1 MVDLIRNKKDISFS
15 VSINILN
22 LPLSM
27 IFQIDIKEHWIL
39 NNILSNLN
47 IELNSESLKII
58 RYINV
63 LYSLYDNNYQF
74 VDDLIIKKQKINI
87 S

>member
-1 MVDLIRNKKDISFS
+1 
-15 VSINILN
+15 
-22 LPLSM
+22 M